1 MSTASYPFAIKKTY
15 SFSLYPAIL
24 MGTNYTRAMVL
35 SIMDYEM
42 AKQMSD
48 IVSKHINVFPYL
60 PSGTPNDPSQ
70 YDYLAVRMGAGEV
83 QVIGIPW
90 IKLDTVELV
99 ESRTCIVTIDDVSG
113 ADLERIR
120 AALATNGYDKLS
132 VKLM

>member
-1 MSTASYPFAIKKTY
+1 
-15 SFSLYPAIL
+15 
-24 MGTNYTRAMVL
+24 MGTDYTRVMVL

-42 AKQMSD
+42 AKQLSD

-60 PSGTPNDPSQ
+60 PEGTPNDPAQ
-70 YDYLAVRMGAGEV
+70 YDYLCVRMGNNEKR
-83 QVIGIPW
+83 VIGIPW

-99 ESRTCIVTIDDVSG
+99 ESRSCIVTIDDISG

-132 VKLM
+132 IKLV